1 MATINLANARN
12 KAQRSTVE
20 PSPVWLSSGLI
31 THTMAAL
38 GALCFMFETRW
49 GSTAIIHGAV
59 LEILEAFTGGTP
71 SIDIGEG
78 TLAYGRDEFESNTA
92 ITIVDADEFI
102 PSADITEGT
111 IGKYPALTG
120 DCVTL
125 WAAGQ
130 CKVINCN
137 DTTIPCIYA
146 TLSSGLTAGTARLH
160 ILASLL
166 PVV

>member
-1 MATINLANARN
+1 MATINLADARN

-31 THTMAAL
+31 DHSMAGK

-49 GSTAIIHGAV
+49 GGVAVIHGAV
-59 LEILEAFTGGTP
+59 LEVLEAFAGGTP
-71 SIDIGEG
+71 SIDVGEG
-78 TLAYGRDEFESNTA
+78 SVLYGHDAFESNSV

-130 CKVINCN
+130 SKLITCN
-137 DTTIPCIYA
+137 DTTIPVIYA
-146 TLSSGLTAGTARLH
+146 TLSSSLTAGIARLH

-166 PVV
+166 PVA